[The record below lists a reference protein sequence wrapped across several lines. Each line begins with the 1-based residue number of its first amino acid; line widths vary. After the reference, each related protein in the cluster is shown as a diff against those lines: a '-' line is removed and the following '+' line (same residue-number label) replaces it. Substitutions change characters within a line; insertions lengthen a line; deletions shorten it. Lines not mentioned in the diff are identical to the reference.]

1 MLELLSQ
8 EVFVELT
15 VKEILWGYEN
25 PLIELAKGIFP
36 PEKQFPFDKFG
47 LFLGVIKSQIHLHP
61 SMDELSLMDLTN
73 ETHPLISGQCF
84 SSFFAKF
91 LPFFKVECAED
102 TVEL

>member
-47 LFLGVIKSQIHLHP
+47 LFVGVSH
-61 SMDELSLMDLTN
+61 N
-73 ETHPLISGQCF
+73 YG
-84 SSFFAKF
+84 
-91 LPFFKVECAED
+91 
-102 TVEL
+102 

>member
-47 LFLGVIKSQIHLHP
+47 LFVGVIILGAQSFT
-61 SMDELSLMDLTN
+61 SLMADLHQDIN
-73 ETHPLISGQCF
+73 RV
-84 SSFFAKF
+84 SSFSWCLNGTFS
-91 LPFFKVECAED
+91 
-102 TVEL
+102 

>member
-47 LFLGVIKSQIHLHP
+47 LFVGVIIFTYVKFTCIHQYWMSCL
-61 SMDELSLMDLTN
+61 LW
-73 ETHPLISGQCF
+73 I
-84 SSFFAKF
+84 
-91 LPFFKVECAED
+91 
-102 TVEL
+102 

>member
-47 LFLGVIKSQIHLHP
+47 LFVGVIILRAQSFT
-61 SMDELSLMDLTN
+61 SLMAN
-73 ETHPLISGQCF
+73 FCQYINRV
-84 SSFFAKF
+84 SSFSRCLNGTF
-91 LPFFKVECAED
+91 P
-102 TVEL
+102 

>member
-47 LFLGVIKSQIHLHP
+47 LFVGVIILRAQSFTTSLKADLHQG
-61 SMDELSLMDLTN
+61 MK
-73 ETHPLISGQCF
+73 GG
-84 SSFFAKF
+84 FAF
-91 LPFFKVECAED
+91 RRCLNGTLP
-102 TVEL
+102 

>member
-47 LFLGVIKSQIHLHP
+47 LFVGVSNNFDYLLLVYNYNVFNYGP
-61 SMDELSLMDLTN
+61 NYLL
-73 ETHPLISGQCF
+73 
-84 SSFFAKF
+84 F
-91 LPFFKVECAED
+91 LW
-102 TVEL
+102 